1 MKTDIMT
8 VIWKERK
15 GLFRVRGSRGRFLLT
30 LLSPIFLAI
39 WMPWSAGRDW
49 VEGLSSI
56 LLSIVVPLVL
66 VAITIP
72 DSFAGERERHT
83 LGTLLASRLP
93 DRAILFGKVIVSM
106 VFALTVTFF
115 MLVLGLVVANIANWG
130 GEFMFYKPLVLFADV
145 GLSILIA
152 GLLSGAGV
160 LISFRSSTVQEA
172 TQTLTAIFLM
182 PPMLL
187 GFVLMAF
194 SDQLRDILTNV
205 KAEHILL
212 ILMAILFIANLALHA
227 AVLSRFK
234 RSRLILLD

>member
-1 MKTDIMT
+1 VTADLMT

-30 LLSPIFLAI
+30 LLSPILLAI
-39 WMPWSAGRDW
+39 WLPWEAGREW
-49 VEGLSSI
+49 VEGIPSV
-56 LLSIVVPLVL
+56 LLSVAVPIIL

-106 VFALTVTFF
+106 AFALTLTFL
-115 MLVLGLVVANIANWG
+115 MLALGLVVANVAHWE
-130 GEFMFYKPLVLFADV
+130 GELMFYAPLVLFADV
-145 GLSILIA
+145 ALSILLA

-160 LISFRSSTVQEA
+160 LISFRSASVQEA

-182 PPMLL
+182 PPMIL

-194 SDQLRDILTNV
+194 TEQLRDVLANV
-205 KAEHILL
+205 KAEHIVL
-212 ILMAILFIANLALHA
+212 IVLAILIAANMALHA

-234 RSRLILLD
+234 RSRLTLLD